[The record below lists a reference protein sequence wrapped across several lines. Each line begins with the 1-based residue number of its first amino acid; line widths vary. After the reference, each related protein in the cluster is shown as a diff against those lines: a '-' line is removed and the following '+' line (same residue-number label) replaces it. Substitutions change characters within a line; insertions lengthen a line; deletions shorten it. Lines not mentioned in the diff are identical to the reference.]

1 MSDVSFYETDQAVS
15 EYLLLHFASRDEV
28 LPYSFGPSNALNY
41 PVRCI
46 VECVDKALLPFKSRG
61 LDLGCAVGR
70 SSFELARMCKE
81 VIGIDSSNRF
91 IEVANRLK
99 EAGKLSYRRKDEGE
113 LFTELVARVPGGIE
127 TDRVAFRQGDAM
139 NLPEDLGLFDVVLAA
154 NLIDRLADPSKF
166 LSALPGLLKPG
177 GQLVLTSPYTWLEEY
192 TPRKNW
198 LGGIERDGDVQTT
211 LQGLLA
217 VLSEDFVK
225 VRELDLPFLIREHAR
240 KFQWS
245 VAQGTIWIRKGR
257 Y

>member
-1 MSDVSFYETDQAVS
+1 MQGGY
-15 EYLLLHFASRDEV
+15 R
-28 LPYSFGPSNALNY
+28 
-41 PVRCI
+41 
-46 VECVDKALLPFKSRG
+46 
-61 LDLGCAVGR
+61 
-70 SSFELARMCKE
+70 
-81 VIGIDSSNRF
+81 IDSSNRF

-99 EAGKLSYRRKDEGE
+99 EAGKLNYRRKDEGE

-225 VRELDLPFLIREHAR
+225 VRELDLPFFDSGTRPEISMECGPGHDLDT
-240 KFQWS
+240 
-245 VAQGTIWIRKGR
+245 QGALLAWISHVPSERRSSAGVGFELMR
-257 Y
+257 G